1 MTRTARSLAVCV
13 ASICL
18 LLLAVSARAGSV
30 WADIQFAREAEG
42 IVAAVILRMPDD
54 AHAYARE
61 SGDAGR
67 PTNLS
72 FSLAEGGALPVWYP
86 RGDMQ
91 RDYYDKNA
99 TIYAY
104 DNGTALFVRLP
115 ADAAGSA
122 YSAQLSLLVCT
133 RRNCLPVELPL
144 KGTVPAG
151 LPEAAQQAWYQD
163 WLQLSSA
170 EPETPKTG
178 TRRFS
183 LAGGGDTAQGGIT
196 WSTVAPELADSLPS
210 TDAPLPP
217 PPGEFDFQ
225 LEPRYSA
232 EALEITHLGK
242 ALLLGLVAGLLLN
255 AMPCVLPVLTLKI
268 TGLLLLGGKSNP

>member
-99 TIYAY
+99 
-104 DNGTALFVRLP
+104 L
-115 ADAAGSA
+115 
-122 YSAQLSLLVCT
+122 
-133 RRNCLPVELPL
+133 
-144 KGTVPAG
+144 
-151 LPEAAQQAWYQD
+151 
-163 WLQLSSA
+163 
-170 EPETPKTG
+170 
-178 TRRFS
+178 
-183 LAGGGDTAQGGIT
+183 
-196 WSTVAPELADSLPS
+196 
-210 TDAPLPP
+210 
-217 PPGEFDFQ
+217 
-225 LEPRYSA
+225 
-232 EALEITHLGK
+232 
-242 ALLLGLVAGLLLN
+242 
-255 AMPCVLPVLTLKI
+255 
-268 TGLLLLGGKSNP
+268 